1 MRGRTV
7 VAASTSCPPPGS
19 LRETP
24 HPAVFDRHLFP
35 QGEKGLHSPPYCV
48 SEIPAID
55 QPYQATAPTSARR
68 WTQRLRIQ
76 ISAP

>member
-1 MRGRTV
+1 MRGRSAG
-7 VAASTSCPPPGS
+7 AAPMVCPPPRS

-24 HPAVFDRHLFP
+24 HPAVFDRHLLP
-35 QGEKGLHSPPYCV
+35 QGEKGPRAPYCV

-55 QPYQATAPTSARR
+55 QPYQPTAPTSASR

>member
-7 VAASTSCPPPGS
+7 SAASKSCPPPGS
-19 LRETP
+19 CRETP
-24 HPAVFDRHLFP
+24 HPAIFDRHLLP
-35 QGEKGLHSPPYCV
+35 LGEKGPHAPYCV